1 LPGSVPKLPTYCIG
15 VAMRLADVEHFTLIP
30 YDEKTFDCA
39 DLVVMVQRDLFG
51 RDVQMPRRR
60 PRGTEGQAAIGELSK
75 PYASRAQAPID
86 GDLVLMIEHGQKRPG
101 HAGVYFWLSHE
112 AWVLHTNEKTGC
124 SILHRARELP
134 DYGLRIE
141 GTYSWV

>member
-1 LPGSVPKLPTYCIG
+1 
-15 VAMRLADVEHFTLIP
+15 MRLADVECFTLIP
-30 YDEKTFDCA
+30 YSEAEFDCA
-39 DLVVMVQRDLFG
+39 DLVALVQRELFG
-51 RDVQMPRRR
+51 RDVQMPGRR
-60 PRGTEGQAAIGELSK
+60 PRGTEGQAVIGELSM
-75 PYASRAQAPID
+75 PYALRTQAPVD

>member
-1 LPGSVPKLPTYCIG
+1 
-15 VAMRLADVEHFTLIP
+15 MRLADVERFTLLP
-30 YDEKTFDCA
+30 YDEQTFDCA
-39 DLVVMVQRDLFG
+39 DLVALVQRELFG
-51 RDVQMPRRR
+51 RQIQMPGRR
-60 PRGTEGQAAIGELSK
+60 PRGAEGQAAIGELSR
-75 PYASRAQAPID
+75 PYARRTEAPQD

-112 AWVLHTNEKTGC
+112 AYVLHANEKTGC